1 MSCKN
6 SYCGGCRALNAIC
19 FSPWHSPPGFREWM
33 PKWLKSGF
41 IASNG
46 KPVKNAPLIRYLSA
60 LLDQRARE
68 GQKVRP
74 AHFHLFCFSPPL
86 CVRPTR
92 STFST

>member
-1 MSCKN
+1 
-6 SYCGGCRALNAIC
+6 
-19 FSPWHSPPGFREWM
+19 M

-68 GQKVRP
+68 GQKARP
-74 AHFHLFCFSPPL
+74 AHFHFSFSL
-86 CVRPTR
+86 IF
-92 STFST
+92 TFRTSD